1 MAVDAGA
8 GQPRTERTGGEAGA
22 ARQRRNGAFPRQYGG
37 WLMGDELVPDVN
49 ALEELV
55 RTVPLFQLVGAPQMP
70 QILRLLKPEKL
81 TTGQVLFKQGDAGT
95 AMWVLGEGAEVSIS
109 AWSNAADKPVVVAYA
124 RQGETIGEMALVDDG
139 PRSATATV
147 AAGGDVYR
155 IDASDFRTLRE
166 GHHPAA
172 FRVLRK
178 ICIDLCHR
186 LRATS
191 DRIVPPGEGPR
202 RQTALEPGPLPSPE
216 VLDDYAPFRGLPQ
229 VVKLALAQKLTL
241 VESKGSELIFS
252 EGERGDAAYFI
263 IDGHVNVMRRDR
275 ALAALGPGGM
285 FGMVALIDA
294 GGRAATCSTA
304 GPSRLLRLGAAEFEA
319 LFAAGH
325 RFSHEIVNLVAR
337 QLVQHLRVAN
347 TLLPDSNEEPL
358 LFDTDPEKELLPLDQ
373 ELEMILES
381 DP

>member
-1 MAVDAGA
+1 MAADAGA
-8 GQPRTERTGGEAGA
+8 GQPRAER
-22 ARQRRNGAFPRQYGG
+22 ARRIGAFPRQYGG

-55 RTVPLFQLVGAPQMP
+55 RSVPLFQYVGAPQMP

-81 TTGQVLFKQGDAGT
+81 IPGQVLFKQGDTGR
-95 AMWVLGEGAEVSIS
+95 AMWVLGEGAEVSVS
-109 AWSNAADKPVVVAYA
+109 AWSDAADREVVVTSV

-139 PRSATATV
+139 PRSGTATV
-147 AAGGDVYR
+147 VTGGLAQR
-155 IDASDFRTLRE
+155 IDAADFRALRE

-191 DRIVPPGEGPR
+191 DRIVPPGEGVR
-202 RQTALEPGPLPSPE
+202 RPGALWAGPLPSPD

-241 VESKGSELIFS
+241 VETKGPELLFS
-252 EGERGDAAYFI
+252 EGERGDAAYFV
-263 IDGHVNVMRRDR
+263 IDGQVNVMRRDR
-275 ALAALGPGGM
+275 ALAELGPGAM

-294 GGRAATCSTA
+294 GGRAANCSTA

-347 TLLPDSNEEPL
+347 TLLPDTEQDPL

>member
-1 MAVDAGA
+1 
-8 GQPRTERTGGEAGA
+8 
-22 ARQRRNGAFPRQYGG
+22 
-37 WLMGDELVPDVN
+37 MGDELVPDVN

-55 RTVPLFQLVGAPQMP
+55 RSVPLFQLVGAQQMP
-70 QILRLLKPEKL
+70 QILKLLKPETL
-81 TTGQVLFKQGDAGT
+81 SPGQVLFRQGDAGK
-95 AMWVLGEGAEVSIS
+95 AMWVLGEGTEISVS
-109 AWSNAADKPVVVAYA
+109 AWSNAAEADVQVTYA
-124 RQGETIGEMALVDDG
+124 RQGETLGEMALVDDG
-139 PRSATATV
+139 PRSGTARVVKGGTV
-147 AAGGDVYR
+147 QR
-155 IDASDFRTLRE
+155 IDAADFRLLRE

-178 ICIDLCHR
+178 ICVDLCHR

-191 DRIVPPGEGPR
+191 DRIAPHEVRQDGSPPPK
-202 RQTALEPGPLPSPE
+202 AVPLPSPD
-216 VLDDYAPFRGLPQ
+216 VLDDYGPFRGLPS

-241 VESKGSELIFS
+241 VETSASEVIFR
-252 EGERGDAAYFI
+252 EGEPGDAAYFV
-263 IDGHVNVMRRDR
+263 IDGHVNVMRGEK
-275 ALAALGPGGM
+275 ALAALGPGSM

-304 GPSRLLRLGAAEFEA
+304 GPSRLLRLGGSEFEA

-347 TLLPDSNEEPL
+347 TLLPESESEPL

-373 ELEMILES
+373 ELELILQS
-381 DP
+381 DS